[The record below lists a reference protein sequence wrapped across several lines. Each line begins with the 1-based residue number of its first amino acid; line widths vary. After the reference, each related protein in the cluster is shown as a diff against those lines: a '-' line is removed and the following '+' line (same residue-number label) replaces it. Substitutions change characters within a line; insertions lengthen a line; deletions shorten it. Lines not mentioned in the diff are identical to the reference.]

1 MRRIFWRGLLWGLLI
16 PVSLQAQDAYY
27 FQSDFPPDEFAE
39 RRAQVYDHI
48 GNQALA
54 LIQGASQV
62 DGFRSF
68 RQTNTFYYLCGL
80 ETPNAYL
87 LLDGRSRR
95 TTLYLPHRNAGR
107 ERSEGKTLAA
117 EDAELVKELTGVDDV
132 KPVEQMMR
140 DWVYG
145 GLVRTPHPVI
155 YTPFSPAEI
164 GTDSRDELLS
174 GHADAV
180 NDPWDGR
187 PSREGHFIHLLRT
200 RYPQFEIRNLS
211 PFLDELRTIK
221 SEREI
226 AMIRRATEL
235 AGLGLMEAMRS
246 TEVGVYEYQ
255 LAAAARYVHQVN
267 GARRDGYNAIVGG
280 GTNAWMGH
288 YHRNTDPLRDGD
300 TVLLDFA
307 PELRYYTSDVTRMWP
322 VNGTFTDAQ
331 LELYNFVVAYRDAFI
346 RYIKPGVTPEEVL
359 RQAAAD
365 MAEYIDSHTFS
376 RPAYEQAVR
385 AALDFRGHLQH
396 PVGMAVHDVGNY
408 KRDVLLPGHVF
419 AVDPMIWV
427 PEEKLYVRIEDVVV
441 ITETGVE
448 NMSDFVP
455 AEPEAIEA
463 LMREPGIVQ
472 LRPATPPR
480 E

>member
-1 MRRIFWRGLLWGLLI
+1 MRRILWCGLLWGLLI

-27 FQSDFPPDEFAE
+27 FQSDFPPEEFAE

-48 GNQALA
+48 GNQAIA

-117 EDAELVKELTGVDDV
+117 EDAELVKELTGADDV

-145 GLVRTPHPVI
+145 GLVRTPHPII

-235 AGLGLMEAMRS
+235 AGWGLMEAMRS

-267 GARRDGYNAIVGG
+267 GSRRDGYNAIVGG

-288 YHRNTDPLRDGD
+288 YHRNTDPLRSGD

-346 RYIKPGVTPEEVL
+346 RYIKPGVTPDEVL

-365 MAEYIDSHTFS
+365 MAEYIDRHTFS
-376 RPAYEQAVR
+376 KPIYEQAVR